1 MLENKPLFTCFII
14 NQVKIQ
20 ENKNR
25 LYKRTIEE
33 DGL

>member
-1 MLENKPLFTCFII
+1 MLENKLLFTCFIKD
-14 NQVKIQ
+14 QVKIQ